1 MEQSALQLGDLR
13 VAGVDA
19 TAVAAKFDLQLTIVE
34 QFDDAGAPAGMVASF
49 TYATDLFDESTV
61 AGFADR
67 FGRILGA
74 VVADQSIVLGDIDI
88 LDSVERS
95 LVLEGGMTRLVRLGV
110 CRCWTGLLRRW
121 RRLRMR

>member
-19 TAVAAKFDLQLTIVE
+19 TAVAAKFDLQLTMVE
-34 QFDDAGAPAGMVASF
+34 QFDEAGAPAGMAASF

-61 AGFADR
+61 VSFADR
-67 FGRILGA
+67 FGRVLGERLLLLIS
-74 VVADQSIVLGDIDI
+74 QFVLGDVDI

-95 LVLEGGMTRLVRLGV
+95 LVLEGWNDTA
-110 CRCWTGLLRRW
+110 
-121 RRLRMR
+121 